1 MERAEL
7 PCRPSFFDLVIL
19 NFRWRN
25 LGGVLVVAATLV
37 ICCPPAQGWAAGSP
51 KATVPAPSYDF
62 GTIAQG
68 ETVSHCF
75 ELENNGT
82 APLKIA
88 RMELSLPEM
97 TTRTTASIAPGK
109 KGQVCVELG
118 TSTLSLKVS
127 AQALVMLNDPAR
139 PQIPLVLTG
148 VVKAPID
155 LIPMGAVFAAVWKGE
170 PAERSVTIVNNLPN
184 PLHVR
189 GLETE
194 GQHFTAKLV
203 TQKPDKA
210 YKVVVTVPPD
220 VPPGRYTGF
229 VYVNTDSPRFS
240 RIRLGVNILV
250 KTEIYTFPDAVA
262 FGTVNLAQ
270 LQADPSQVTSLV
282 EWFLVKKRVGKFK
295 IKSISS
301 DVPGLEFT
309 QTPKGESNTFH
320 VDVALSKGHLQPGS
334 LDGKIRVLTD
344 DPAIPEVIVPVSGQ
358 IR

>member
-1 MERAEL
+1 MSAL
-7 PCRPSFFDLVIL
+7 FFNVAML
-19 NFRWRN
+19 NFRWRD
-25 LGGVLVVAATLV
+25 LGVLVVAATV
-37 ICCPPAQGWAAGSP
+37 GICCPPSQGWAADSP

-97 TTRTTASIAPGK
+97 TTRTSASIAPGK
-109 KGQVCVELG
+109 KGHVCVELG
-118 TSTLSLKVS
+118 TSTLSLMVS
-127 AQALVMLNDPAR
+127 AQALLFLNDPTQPR
-139 PQIPLVLTG
+139 IPLVLTG

-170 PAERSVTIVNNLPN
+170 RAEQSVTIVNNLPK

-194 GQHFTAKLV
+194 GQHFTARLV
-203 TQKPDKA
+203 TQKPDEV
-210 YKVVVTVPPD
+210 YKVLVTVPPD
-220 VPPGRYTGF
+220 VPPGRYTGA
-229 VYVNTDSPRFS
+229 VYVNTDSARFS
-240 RIRLGVNILV
+240 RIRLGVNIFV
-250 KTEIYTFPDAVA
+250 KTEIYTFPSAVA

-270 LQADPSQVTSLV
+270 LEADPSLAASLI
-282 EWFLVKKRVGKFK
+282 EEFLVKKHIGKFT

-309 QTPKGESNTFH
+309 QTPKGESNTFR
-320 VDVALSKGHLQPGS
+320 VDVALSTAPLRPGS
-334 LDGKIRVLTD
+334 FAGNIRVRTD
-344 DPAIPEVIVPVSGQ
+344 DAAFPELTVPVSGE